1 MRGPCILGR
10 MTRLTGAL
18 SCLMPGVLFYIPRAG
33 WLTGAWYGSWSC
45 REGSMSRRDQTGPG
59 GGRAGAKL
67 VQVPLIVPYGHPD
80 LLNPGSIP
88 SWDRSDGFD
97 SNLIVD
103 C

>member
-18 SCLMPGVLFYIPRAG
+18 SCLMPGVLFYVPRAG

-45 REGSMSRRDQTGPG
+45 REGPG
-59 GGRAGAKL
+59 GGGEL
-67 VQVPLIVPYGHPD
+67 VLSSFGFPSSYHLD
-80 LLNPGSIP
+80 LLNPGSVP

-97 SNLIVD
+97 LID
-103 C
+103 LI